1 MYSNHGDDSINTCF
15 FDSQQHTYKGCE
27 LLTQH
32 VPPLEKKL
40 SDLDIQELGLYFR
53 EVRPLILISK
63 DACEGS

>member
-1 MYSNHGDDSINTCF
+1 MVMFLLTLAF
-15 FDSQQHTYKGCE
+15 FDSQQRTYKGYK

-40 SDLDIQELGLYFR
+40 SDLDVQELGLYFR